1 MKKSIILS
9 LFLLLVLTTIS
20 PQTFFA
26 SVDRKLQD
34 EVIYMIMVDRFNNG
48 DKSNDKD
55 ANINDPLAYHGGDF
69 KGITEKLDY
78 MKEMGFTAIWLTP
91 IFENMDKGYHG
102 YWIKDFYKTNEH
114 FGSMEDFKTLVDEAH
129 KRDIKVILDFVVN
142 HVGPNHEWLNDPSKK
157 DWFHENKTISNW
169 NDQQEVETG
178 WLYDL
183 PDLNQDNPAVSKYL
197 LDAAKWW
204 IQETDIDGYRL
215 DTVKHVPK
223 DFWTEFSAEVK
234 SVKKSFFLIG
244 EVWHDNPNV
253 IVSYQDTGI
262 DGFMDFSQNDAL
274 QTAFEKSNQS
284 LGWLFSNNDR
294 NNKLFKRPE
303 LLGQFIDNHDMQRFT
318 NLAIQNN
325 QDPVARLKLGL
336 SYLFT
341 APGIP
346 IIYYGTEIALDG
358 GNDPDNRRMMNFE
371 ADDELI
377 EYIKQLG
384 AIRQQQLPLTRG
396 EMELL
401 VDDAGLTVFKR
412 TYDDETI
419 IVAINNTS
427 EEQSVVLEEIEKVN
441 ELQGL
446 LAGELVRLDEDGYTI
461 QLESGQSEIYKQ
473 VKNQVD
479 NRLPLTVLIGSII
492 LLLVILL
499 IWFQRSKQKKSK
511 KLSI

>member
-1 MKKSIILS
+1 MSIKKSSIVFILI
-9 LFLLLVLTTIS
+9 LLVI
-20 PQTFFA
+20 A
-26 SVDRKLQD
+26 SLSTHTALASEELKMQD

-48 DKSNDKD
+48 DTSNDRD

-69 KGITEKLDY
+69 KGIIEKLDY
-78 MKEMGFTAIWLTP
+78 IKEMGFTAIWLTP
-91 IFENMDKGYHG
+91 IFENMDNGYHG
-102 YWIKDFYKTNEH
+102 YWIKDFYQTNGY
-114 FGSMEDFKTLVDEAH
+114 FGSMEEFKTLVEEAH

-157 DWFHENKTISNW
+157 EWFHENKGISNW

-183 PDLNQDNPAVSKYL
+183 PDLNQDNPEVSKYL

-204 IQETDIDGYRL
+204 IEETDIDGYRL

-223 DFWTEFSAEVK
+223 EFWTEFSAEVK
-234 SVKKSFFLIG
+234 SVNESFFLIG

-253 IVSYQDTGI
+253 IVSYEDTGI
-262 DGFMDFSQNDAL
+262 DGFMDFSQNGSL
-274 QTAFEKSNQS
+274 RTAFEKSNQS

-294 NNKLFKRPE
+294 NNKLFKSPE

-325 QDPVARLKLGL
+325 QDPIERLMLGL
-336 SYLFT
+336 TYMYS

-371 ADDELI
+371 TDDELVQ
-377 EYIKQLG
+377 YIKQLG
-384 AIRQQQLPLTRG
+384 AVRQQQLPLTRG
-396 EMELL
+396 DMELL
-401 VDDAGLTVFKR
+401 VDDAGWTVYKR
-412 TYDDETI
+412 TYVDETVVI
-419 IVAINNTS
+419 AINSTS
-427 EEQSVVLEEIEKVN
+427 QAQTLVLDEEIETGK

-446 LAGELVRLDEDGYTI
+446 LAGGLVNQDESGYTI
-461 QLESGQSEIYKQ
+461 HLESGQSEIYELVDQQK
-473 VKNQVD
+473 D
-479 NRLPLTVLIGSII
+479 NRLTTVTLMASII
-492 LLLVILL
+492 LLLLILF
-499 IWFQRSKQKKSK
+499 IWFNRSKRNKGK
-511 KLSI
+511 